1 MKPILPN
8 LTNTLDPQG
17 LTGLKRAAR
26 EGQPSGETLREV
38 ARQFEALFMN
48 MMLKSM
54 RDASF
59 GDELFGG
66 EQGNFYR
73 DMYDQQLAQMLASQ
87 KGMGLADVLVR
98 QLGGDRA
105 GASDPRVS
113 GALSLDRLRGY
124 LGAEA
129 PANATDKGTP
139 ADFVRQL
146 WPHAERAGRALGV
159 VPEAIVSIAALE
171 TGWGNSM
178 IRHPDGRSANNL
190 FGIKAGDSWQGGQ
203 VSAVTREVI
212 NGASVR
218 RRENFRA
225 YDSIGASVDDFAAF
239 LRSNPRY
246 REALDK
252 GADARGFVETLA
264 RNGYATDPA
273 YARKLGSILQG
284 DSLRG
289 ALAGLK
295 FPDSRPIPA

>member
-8 LTNTLDPQG
+8 LSNTLDPQG

-26 EGQPSGETLREV
+26 EGQPSRETLREI
-38 ARQFEALFMN
+38 AGQFESLFMH

-54 RDASF
+54 REASF

-73 DMYDQQLAQMLASQ
+73 DMYDQQLTQMLSKQ
-87 KGMGLADVLVR
+87 KGMGLAEVLVR

-105 GASDPRVS
+105 GGLDPQVS
-113 GALSLDRLRGY
+113 GTLSLERLQKY
-124 LGAEA
+124 LKVEAGGVAE
-129 PANATDKGTP
+129 KGGP
-139 ADFVRQL
+139 ADFVRKL
-146 WPHAERAGRALGV
+146 WPHAERAGQALGV

-171 TGWGNSM
+171 TGWGQSM

-190 FGIKAGDSWQGGQ
+190 FGIKAGEGWEGMRA
-203 VSAVTREVI
+203 SAVTREVV
-212 NGASVR
+212 NGTSVM

-225 YDSIGASVDDFAAF
+225 YDSIGASVDDFASF
-239 LRSNPRY
+239 LRTNPRY
-246 REALDK
+246 REALEK
-252 GADARGFVETLA
+252 GADARGFVEALA

-289 ALAGLK
+289 ALAALK
-295 FPDSRPIPA
+295 FSDSRPIPA